1 MNASLRPRP
10 TTGTDAPDARSA
22 ELSRR
27 LGREL
32 RGEVSVHPFERGRHA
47 TDASIYQ
54 VMPLAVARPRDV
66 DDVRTCLAV
75 ARDLGVPVTGRGG
88 GTSQCGQTV
97 NRGLVVDCSRHMN
110 ALLELDVEKRRCRV
124 RPGMVLDELNRAL
137 KPHGLWFPVDISTA
151 SRATIGGMTANN
163 SCGQRSLRH
172 GTMRHNVHAI
182 DALLANGEGWRF
194 GVTPASLDGIA
205 PAAHPLY
212 TDLLAIGRREAAEI
226 GARFPD
232 VLRRVGG
239 YNIDA
244 LVPPELAAAPG
255 VDSPLAAHFAVASV
269 GHDAKGQAWYNLA
282 HLLVGSEGTLAFS
295 TAVELALA
303 PLPVDKVLGVCH
315 FPTFRQS
322 MAAARHL
329 VALRPHSVE
338 LVDATMIQ
346 LARDI
351 PLYRSSVEAFVRGEP
366 AALLLV
372 EFEHDSREQN
382 LAALK
387 RLQAC
392 MSEELGLDWRAE
404 GERWGGVVEATDAG
418 LQARIGEV
426 RKAGLNIMMSMK
438 SEGKPVSFVEDCA
451 VGLDDLAD
459 FTEGLTEVFQ
469 RHGTTGTWYAHASV
483 GCLHVRPVLNVKL
496 EQDARTMRA
505 IAEEAFALV
514 AKYKGSHSGEHGD
527 GIARS
532 EFHERLFGARMV
544 RTFGEVKRLFDP
556 ERLMNPG
563 RIVDPPRMNERTLFR
578 YPPGYSMQGARSRLD
593 WSAWPGAAG
602 GLQGAVEMCNNNGT
616 CRKLA
621 GGVMCPSYRV
631 TREERDSTRGRA
643 NSLRLALSGQLGTG
657 ALVSD
662 EMQDTM
668 KLCVSCKGC
677 RRECPTGVDMAK
689 MKIEVLAARAA
700 THGHSLHDRLVAHLP
715 RYAPLLARVPWLANL
730 RNALPALA
738 RLVER
743 PTGFSAE
750 RQLPRWRADPFRER
764 DTVGDGEREAVLFAD
779 TFDTWFEP
787 ENLRAARRVLVAAGY
802 RVHIAQAPG
811 ERNLCCGRTYLAT
824 GMVERAREE
833 ARRTIAALLPWA
845 RRGVP
850 IVGLEPSCLLTLRDE
865 FLSLLPGDAA
875 DTVAGQ
881 ALLLEELLAR
891 DADAGRL
898 DWTLGSPARR
908 LLVHGHCHQ
917 KAFGL
922 MGPVQRTLALLPDT
936 AVETVETSCCGMAG
950 AFGYGRGTHRI
961 SSRMAELDLL
971 PAVRAASEGTLLVAD
986 GTSCR
991 HQIADLGARRAL
1003 HVARVMD
1010 AALTAGADSADA
1022 SSDSVSAGIP
1032 APPPTA
1038 DTR

>member
-1 MNASLRPRP
+1 MNAPLRTPSPADIESRSASRV
-10 TTGTDAPDARSA
+10 APPAVDARA
-22 ELSRR
+22 LATR
-27 LGREL
+27 LRREL
-32 RGEVSVHPFERGRHA
+32 RGEVSAEPFERGRHA

-54 VMPLAVARPRDV
+54 VMPLAVARPRDAG
-66 DDVRTCLAV
+66 DVRTCLAV
-75 ARDLGVPVTGRGG
+75 AGELGVPVTGRGG

-110 ALLELDVEKRRCRV
+110 ALLELDVEARRCRV
-124 RPGMVLDELNRAL
+124 QPGIVLDELNRAL

-163 SCGQRSLRH
+163 SCGQRSLRY

-182 DALLANGEGWRF
+182 EAILANGDGWRF
-194 GVTPASLDGIA
+194 GATSASLGDA
-205 PAAHPLY
+205 PAAARALY
-212 TDLLAIGRREAAEI
+212 ADLLAIGRREAAEI
-226 GARFPD
+226 TARFPD

-244 LVPPELAAAPG
+244 LVPPELIPSAG
-255 VDSPLAAHFAVASV
+255 KDSPSWRADFAVPSV
-269 GHDAKGQAWYNLA
+269 DRDARGDARHNFA

-295 TAVELALA
+295 SDVELALA

-315 FPTFRQS
+315 FPTFRQA
-322 MAAARHL
+322 MAASRHL
-329 VALRPHSVE
+329 VALGPHSVE
-338 LVDATMIQ
+338 LVDATMID

-351 PLYRSSVEAFVRGEP
+351 PLYRSSIEAFVRGEP

-372 EFEHDSREQN
+372 EFEHDTRAAN
-382 LAALK
+382 LAALG
-387 RLQAC
+387 RLRQC
-392 MSEELGLDWRAE
+392 MADELGLDWRGE
-404 GERWGGVVEATDAG
+404 GERWGGVVEATDARLRG
-418 LQARIGEV
+418 AIGEV

-459 FTEGLTEVFQ
+459 FTEGLTEVFE

-496 EQDARTMRA
+496 EKDAETMRA

-532 EFHERLFGARMV
+532 EFHERMFGARMV
-544 RTFGEVKRLFDP
+544 RTFAEVKRRFDP
-556 ERLMNPG
+556 DGLMNPG
-563 RIVDPPRMNERTLFR
+563 RIVDPPRMNERILFR
-578 YPPGYSMQGARSRLD
+578 YPPGYTMEGTRARLD
-593 WSAWPGAAG
+593 WSDWPGAGG

-657 ALVSD
+657 ALVGD
-662 EMQDTM
+662 EMRETM

-700 THGHSLHDRLVAHLP
+700 THGHSLHERLIAHLP
-715 RYAPLLARVPWLANL
+715 RYAPLLSRAPWLANL
-730 RNALPALA
+730 RNALPVLA
-738 RLVER
+738 RLAER
-743 PTGFSAE
+743 PSGFAAG
-750 RQLPRWRADPFRER
+750 RPLPRWRSDAFRER
-764 DTVGDGEREAVLFAD
+764 DSVGKGERETVLFAD
-779 TFDTWFEP
+779 TFDVWFEP
-787 ENLRAARRVLVAAGY
+787 ENLRAARRVLSAAGY
-802 RVHIAQAPG
+802 RVHVAQAPG

-865 FLSLLPGDAA
+865 FLSLLPGEEAEA
-875 DTVAGQ
+875 VAGQ
-881 ALLLEELLAR
+881 ALMLEELLAR
-891 DADAGRL
+891 DAEAGRL
-898 DWTLGSPARR
+898 DGQPGWHLGSPAPR

-917 KAFGL
+917 KAFGV
-922 MGPVQRTLALLPDT
+922 MGSLQRTLALIPDT
-936 AVETVETSCCGMAG
+936 AVESVESGCCGMAG
-950 AFGYGRGTHRI
+950 AFGYGRDTRGI
-961 SSRMAELDLL
+961 SARMAELDLL
-971 PAVRAASEGTLLVAD
+971 PAVRSAADDTLLVAG

-991 HQIADLGARRAL
+991 HQIADLGGREAR
-1003 HVARVMD
+1003 HVVRVLE
-1010 AALTAGADSADA
+1010 AALEAGPGRAES
-1022 SSDSVSAGIP
+1022 G
-1032 APPPTA
+1032 
-1038 DTR
+1038 R